1 MPEFS
6 YSKMKKF
13 DCIVLIITI
22 AFFTSCVPSKEVVY
36 FQGIDNKELVG
47 SSVYEPVLKPDDVL
61 YINVS
66 SFDSEAVK
74 PFNLGV
80 TQEGGGGGGGQG
92 LIIMRQTYLVN
103 NDGDIEFPILGTIK
117 VGGLTREE
125 VTRKLQLRIS
135 EFVKDPI
142 INLRIVNYK
151 VSVLGEVN
159 NPGAYTLNSDRIT
172 VIEAIAM
179 AGDMTLFGKREN
191 VLIIREN
198 RGVKETIRLD
208 LTNPDFI
215 KSPYYYLTQNDV
227 VYVEPNKR
235 RINSTAIGP
244 NILAGISVIGFALT
258 TILLLSK

>member
-1 MPEFS
+1 MNKNVQLF
-6 YSKMKKF
+6 
-13 DCIVLIITI
+13 IVFLSI
-22 AFFTSCVPSKEVVY
+22 FMFSCVPTKEVVY
-36 FQGIDNKELVG
+36 FQGIDNKNISG
-47 SSVYEPVLKPDDVL
+47 SGAYEPVLKPDDVL

-66 SFDSEAVK
+66 SFDYEAVK
-74 PFNLGV
+74 PFNLGLS
-80 TQEGGGGGGGQG
+80 QEGGGGGGGQG

-103 NDGDIEFPILGTIK
+103 NDGDIEFPILGTVK

-125 VTRKLQLRIS
+125 VTRKLQNRIS
-135 EFVKDPI
+135 EYVNDPI

-151 VSVLGEVN
+151 VSVVGEVN
-159 NPGAYTLNSDRIT
+159 NPGSYTIDSDRIT
-172 VIEAIAM
+172 VVEAIAM

-198 RGVKETIRLD
+198 RGIKETIRLD
-208 LTNPDFI
+208 LTKPDFI
-215 KSPYYYLTQNDV
+215 SSPYYYLTQNDV

-235 RINSTAIGP
+235 KINSTAIGP

>member
-1 MPEFS
+1 MNRV
-6 YSKMKKF
+6 
-13 DCIVLIITI
+13 VLTLFLLSSL
-22 AFFTSCVPSKEVVY
+22 AFVSCVPSKEVVY
-36 FQGIDNKELVG
+36 FQGIDDKNLTG
-47 SSVYEPVLKPDDVL
+47 SGAYEPVLKPDDVL

-66 SFDSEAVK
+66 SFDDEAVK

-80 TQEGGGGGGGQG
+80 SQEGGGGGGGQG

-117 VGGLTREE
+117 VGGLTRED
-125 VTRKLQLRIS
+125 VTRKLQVRIS
-135 EFVKDPI
+135 EYVKDPI

-151 VSVLGEVN
+151 VSVVGEVN
-159 NPGAYTLNSDRIT
+159 NPGAYTINSDRLT
-172 VIEAIAM
+172 VLEAIAM

-208 LTNPDFI
+208 LTKPDFI
-215 KSPYYYLTQNDV
+215 SSPYYYLTQNDV

-235 RINSTAIGP
+235 KINSTAIGP

>member
-1 MPEFS
+1 MNRL
-6 YSKMKKF
+6 
-13 DCIVLIITI
+13 VLTLLLLSSL
-22 AFFTSCVPSKEVVY
+22 AFVSCVPSKEVVY
-36 FQGIDNKELVG
+36 FQGIDDKNLTG
-47 SSVYEPVLKPDDVL
+47 SGAYEPVLKPDDVL

-74 PFNLGV
+74 PFNLGIS
-80 TQEGGGGGGGQG
+80 QEGGGGGQGG

-103 NDGDIEFPILGTIK
+103 NDGDIEFPILGTLK
-117 VGGLTREE
+117 VGGLTRED
-125 VTRKLQLRIS
+125 VTRKLQARIS
-135 EFVKDPI
+135 EYVKDPI

-151 VSVLGEVN
+151 VSVLGEVAR
-159 NPGAYTLNSDRIT
+159 PGSYTLESDRIT
-172 VIEAIAM
+172 VLEAIAM

-208 LTNPDFI
+208 LTQPDFI
-215 KSPYYYLTQNDV
+215 SSPYYYLTQNDV

-235 RINSTAIGP
+235 KINSTAIGP